1 MISYIRGELCDIEEQ
16 KAIVDV
22 NGVGYGI
29 YMPQQALSLLP
40 PMGQQVKIHTYLNIR
55 EDAMQLFGFL
65 TKEDLNVFRLLIGV
79 NGIGP
84 KAGLNILSCLSPDE
98 LRFAVLSGDAKAI
111 SKAPGIGLKTAQRLT
126 AEKLILELKDK
137 LNIEDMLEH
146 AAHGGDSED
155 LASGTDTASNTMQA
169 EAVQALTALGYGS
182 AESLRAV
189 KKSSPECS
197 SVEDILKEALKFLL

>member
-1 MISYIRGELCDIEEQ
+1 MISYIRGELCNIEEQ

-111 SKAPGIGLKTAQRLT
+111 SATPGIGKKT

>member
-111 SKAPGIGLKTAQRLT
+111 SATPGIGKKT

-137 LNIEDMLEH
+137 LSFEELEEDGVGAEIFDTSADSSDSVMITIEGLV
-146 AAHGGDSED
+146 S
-155 LASGTDTASNTMQA
+155 
-169 EAVQALTALGYGS
+169 LGYS
-182 AESLRAV
+182 KSEAAIAV
-189 KKSSPECS
+189 NK
-197 SVEDILKEALKFLL
+197 VEDAKDLTPEELLKKALKNIMI

>member
-111 SKAPGIGLKTAQRLT
+111 SATPGIGKKT

-155 LASGTDTASNTMQA
+155 LASGTDSASNTMQA

>member
-111 SKAPGIGLKTAQRLT
+111 SATPGIGKKT

-169 EAVQALTALGYGS
+169 EAVQALTALGYGRD
-182 AESLRAV
+182 ESLRAV

>member
-111 SKAPGIGLKTAQRLT
+111 SATPGIGKKT

-155 LASGTDTASNTMQA
+155 LASGTDTASNTKQA

>member
-79 NGIGP
+79 NGIGQ
-84 KAGLNILSCLSPDE
+84 KAGFNILSCLSPDE
-98 LRFAVLSGDAKAI
+98 MRYAVLSGDAKAF
-111 SKAPGIGLKTAQRLT
+111 SATPGIGKKT
-126 AEKLILELKDK
+126 AEKLFPELKDK

-182 AESLRAV
+182 AESLRAD

>member
-111 SKAPGIGLKTAQRLT
+111 SATPGIGKKT

-197 SVEDILKEALKFLL
+197 SVEDILKESLKFLL

>member
-84 KAGLNILSCLSPDE
+84 KAGLNILSCLSPDV

-111 SKAPGIGLKTAQRLT
+111 SATPGIGKKT

>member
-1 MISYIRGELCDIEEQ
+1 MISYLRGELAAVEEQ
-16 KAIVDV
+16 KVIIDV
-22 NGVGYGI
+22 GGVGYGV
-29 YMPQQALSLLP
+29 YMSQQAMTLLP
-40 PMGQQVKIHTYLNIR
+40 TCGNEVKVHTYLNVR

-65 TKEDLNVFRLLIGV
+65 TREDLEVFRLLIGV
-79 NGIGP
+79 SGIGP

-111 SKAPGIGLKTAQRLT
+111 SAAPGIGKKT

-137 LNIEDMLEH
+137 LKIEDVLEH
-146 AAHGGDSED
+146 AAHGNDGGVQNGMES
-155 LASGTDTASNTMQA
+155 ADTNMQA

-189 KKSSPECS
+189 KKTSPDCAT
-197 SVEDILKEALKFLL
+197 VEDVLKEALKYLL

>member
-1 MISYIRGELCDIEEQ
+1 MLSYIRGELCAIEEQ

-111 SKAPGIGLKTAQRLT
+111 SATPGIGKKT

>member
-111 SKAPGIGLKTAQRLT
+111 SATPGIGKKT

-189 KKSSPECS
+189 KKSSPECY

>member
-111 SKAPGIGLKTAQRLT
+111 SATPGIGKKT

-169 EAVQALTALGYGS
+169 EAVQALTVLGYGS

>member
-84 KAGLNILSCLSPDE
+84 KAGNILSCLSPDE

-111 SKAPGIGLKTAQRLT
+111 SATPGIGKKT

>member
-1 MISYIRGELCDIEEQ
+1 MIAYIRGELCDIEEQ

-111 SKAPGIGLKTAQRLT
+111 SATPGIGKKT

>member
-111 SKAPGIGLKTAQRLT
+111 SATPGIGKKT

-169 EAVQALTALGYGS
+169 EAVQALTALGYDS

>member
-111 SKAPGIGLKTAQRLT
+111 SATPGIGKKT

-169 EAVQALTALGYGS
+169 EAVQALTALGHGS

>member
-22 NGVGYGI
+22 NGVGYDI

-111 SKAPGIGLKTAQRLT
+111 SATPGIGKKT

>member
-65 TKEDLNVFRLLIGV
+65 T
-79 NGIGP
+79 
-84 KAGLNILSCLSPDE
+84 
-98 LRFAVLSGDAKAI
+98 
-111 SKAPGIGLKTAQRLT
+111 
-126 AEKLILELKDK
+126 
-137 LNIEDMLEH
+137 
-146 AAHGGDSED
+146 
-155 LASGTDTASNTMQA
+155 
-169 EAVQALTALGYGS
+169 
-182 AESLRAV
+182 
-189 KKSSPECS
+189 
-197 SVEDILKEALKFLL
+197 

>member
-98 LRFAVLSGDAKAI
+98 LRFAVLYGDAKAI
-111 SKAPGIGLKTAQRLT
+111 SATPGIGKKT

>member
-1 MISYIRGELCDIEEQ
+1 MISYIRGILAEKEEDQ
-16 KAIVDV
+16 IVV
-22 NGVGYGI
+22 EASSIGYEI
-29 YMPQQALSLLP
+29 HVPLSFLEELP
-40 PMGQQVKIHTYLNIR
+40 PVGEEVRIYTYLQVK
-55 EDAMQLFGFL
+55 EDALNLFGFRSRQ
-65 TKEDLNVFRLLIGV
+65 DLKMFKQLLGV

-84 KAGLNILSCLSPDE
+84 KGALGLLSAMRPDD
-98 LRFAVLSGDAKAI
+98 LRLAVISGDAKAI
-111 SKAPGIGLKTAQRLT
+111 SATPGIGKKT

>member
-111 SKAPGIGLKTAQRLT
+111 SATPGIGKKT

-169 EAVQALTALGYGS
+169 EAVQALTALGYGR

>member
-22 NGVGYGI
+22 NGIGYGI

-111 SKAPGIGLKTAQRLT
+111 SATPGIGKKT

>member
-111 SKAPGIGLKTAQRLT
+111 SATPGIGKKT

-169 EAVQALTALGYGS
+169 EAVQALTPLGYGS

>member
-84 KAGLNILSCLSPDE
+84 KAGLNILSCLSHDE

-111 SKAPGIGLKTAQRLT
+111 SATPGIGKKT

>member
-29 YMPQQALSLLP
+29 YMPQKALSLLP

-111 SKAPGIGLKTAQRLT
+111 SATPGIGKKT

>member
-111 SKAPGIGLKTAQRLT
+111 SATPGIGKKT

-197 SVEDILKEALKFLL
+197 SVEDIPKEALKFLL

>member
-111 SKAPGIGLKTAQRLT
+111 SATPGIGKKS

>member
-111 SKAPGIGLKTAQRLT
+111 SSTPGIGKKT

>member
-111 SKAPGIGLKTAQRLT
+111 STPGIGKKT

>member
-1 MISYIRGELCDIEEQ
+1 MISYLRGELAAVEEQ
-16 KAIVDV
+16 KAIIDV
-22 NGVGYGI
+22 GGVGYGV
-29 YMPQQALSLLP
+29 YMSQQAMTLLP
-40 PMGQQVKIHTYLNIR
+40 GCGNEVKVHTYLNVR

-65 TKEDLNVFRLLIGV
+65 TREDLEVFRLLIGV

-111 SKAPGIGLKTAQRLT
+111 SAAPGIGKKT

-137 LNIEDMLEH
+137 LKIEDVLEH
-146 AAHGGDSED
+146 AAHGDDGAVQNGMES
-155 LASGTDTASNTMQA
+155 ADTNMQA

-189 KKSSPECS
+189 KKTSPDCVT
-197 SVEDILKEALKFLL
+197 VEDVLKEALKYLL

>member
-84 KAGLNILSCLSPDE
+84 KARLNILSCLSPDE

-111 SKAPGIGLKTAQRLT
+111 SATPGIGKKT